1 MSCSEELKGSYT
13 INNKTEFNKVIK
25 AMVAAQQ
32 ETIDTINKLVKEYKG
47 KVPVRNRNK
56 VDWNLVEQC
65 CPKKWIGS
73 YSYRRLVTVID
84 LSDWCLQRLIET
96 AIKQRGKLPKVTAHT
111 LDVNDMRIDFERQS
125 FSIDVYEENHAV
137 EVFNSQK
144 PITAFWK
151 ALQQVKWQQRGRKDG
166 GYCTYNCEYQDNE
179 NYQEFHGRIGNDM
192 KDWVCARPF

>member
-25 AMVAAQQ
+25 AMIKGKQ
-32 ETIDTINKLVKEYKG
+32 ETIDTINELVKEYKS
-47 KVPVRNRNK
+47 KTRDRSC
-56 VDWNLVEQC
+56 VDWSLVEKV
-65 CPKKWIGS
+65 CPKRWSGS
-73 YSYRRLVTVID
+73 GYYAQRNPKLD
-84 LSDWCLQRLIET
+84 LHDWDTRNLIEY
-96 AIKQRGKLPKVTAHT
+96 AIKQRGKLPKVTKHT
-111 LDVNDMRIDFERQS
+111 LNVNDMRIDFDRQS

-137 EVFNSQK
+137 QVFNSQG
-144 PITAFWK
+144 AVMGFWK

-192 KDWVCARPF
+192 NDWVCARPF